1 MMAHGKRV
9 ALIHALEAS
18 IAPARTAF
26 ARRWPEAECFDL
38 LDTSLAPDLAAAGE
52 LTRAISGRIESLA
65 RYAAASE
72 GRCGATAGILFTCS
86 AFGPAIDAAK
96 RILSIPVLRPNE
108 ALFSRAVLEGRRIG
122 MLVSFAPSLAGLDE
136 EMRLA
141 AQAADQNISVF
152 SAHAAGALEALQSGD
167 SEGHDRLVAEAACRL
182 PDVDLIILGQ
192 FSMARA
198 AQKVAGATGR
208 PVLTTPECGV
218 DALRSLTNTGLKE
231 YSACKSWR
239 STT

>member
-1 MMAHGKRV
+1 MDGVRI

-18 IAPARTAF
+18 IEPARSAF

-38 LDTSLAPDLAAAGE
+38 LDTSLAPDLAAAGG
-52 LTRAISGRIESLA
+52 LSRAIGERIEALA

-72 GRCGATAGILFTCS
+72 GRYGKTAGILFTCS

-96 RILSIPVLRPNE
+96 RVLPIPVLRPNE
-108 ALFSRAVLEGRRIG
+108 ALFARAVLAGRRIG
-122 MLVSFAPSLAGLDE
+122 MLVSFAPSLAALTE

-141 AQAADQNISVF
+141 AQTAEQEVSVF
-152 SAHAAGALEALQSGD
+152 SGHAQASLEALQSGD
-167 SEGHDRLVAEAACRL
+167 GEEHDRLVADAASRL
-182 PDVDLIILGQ
+182 PDVDLIVLGQ

-198 AQKVAGATGR
+198 AQRVADATGR

-218 DALRSLTNTGLKE
+218 DALRSLT
-231 YSACKSWR
+231 R
-239 STT
+239 SEIEGA